1 LIRYVTQDLAVHLI
15 YFQVVVLAILL
26 SNLFLLHRAR
36 RYDAPGELPFVSL
49 LVPARDE
56 EDNIGACVR
65 SLLAQDYPRFEVLV
79 LDDQSTDGT
88 PVVLAGLTAVHPKLG
103 VLTSAAAPEAGAGK
117 NRACSRLAREAAGDL
132 LFFTDADTV
141 HAPHALRALVAAL
154 AGEDADLVTG
164 FPRQRVV
171 TWGERL
177 LVPFFSWASLSF
189 APLWLAY
196 RLRLPALVVA
206 CGQVMLF
213 RREAYEAIGGHEALG
228 TAVVED
234 LKLARRIRASGRR
247 WRVVSVSDLISSR
260 MYRSG
265 REAVDGFTKNL
276 FAAFDHRL
284 LVYVFVFGWM
294 VVLFEVPLATLLA
307 VVVTGAQLAAAYTL
321 FGCIGLSLALWL
333 LPYREIGV
341 PLYLASLYP
350 ATILANV
357 LVAARSLLFTMSG
370 RVTWKGRPLARPR
383 WRWL

>member
-1 LIRYVTQDLAVHLI
+1 MIRYVTQDLAVHLI
-15 YFQVVVLAILL
+15 YFQAVVLAVLL
-26 SNLFLLHRAR
+26 SNLFLLR
-36 RYDAPGELPFVSL
+36 RSRRHDAPGELPFVSL

-56 EDNIGACVR
+56 EENIGACVR

-79 LDDQSTDGT
+79 LDDQSTDAT
-88 PVVLAGLTAVHPKLG
+88 PVVLAGLAAAHPALR
-103 VLTSAAAPEAGAGK
+103 VLTGGAAPGDGAGK
-117 NRACSRLAREAAGDL
+117 NRACSRLAAAAAGDL

-141 HAPHALRALVAAL
+141 HATHALRALVSTL
-154 AGEDADLVTG
+154 TGEDADLVTG
-164 FPRQRVV
+164 FPRQHVV

-189 APLWLAY
+189 APLWPAY
-196 RLRLPALVVA
+196 RLRLPALAVA

-228 TAVVED
+228 AAVVED
-234 LKLARRIRASGRR
+234 LKLARRICAAGRR
-247 WRVVSVSDLISSR
+247 WRVVRVSDLIASR

-265 REAVDGFTKNL
+265 REAVAGFTKNL

-284 LVYVFVFGWM
+284 LVYLFVFGWM
-294 VVLFEVPLATLLA
+294 VVLFEVPLVTLVA
-307 VVVTGAQLAAAYTL
+307 VVVTGAQLSVASTL
-321 FGCIGLSLALWL
+321 FGCIGLSLVLWL

-341 PLYLASLYP
+341 PLYLAALYP
-350 ATILANV
+350 ATVLANV
-357 LVAARSLLFTMSG
+357 VVAARSLLFTLCG

>member
-1 LIRYVTQDLAVHLI
+1 MIRYLTEDLVVSLV

-26 SNLFLLHRAR
+26 SNLFLLRRAR
-36 RYDAPGELPFVSL
+36 RQRPPGASPLVSL

-56 EDNIGACVR
+56 GENIGACVR
-65 SLLAQDYPRFEVLV
+65 SLLAQDYPWFEVLV
-79 LDDQSTDGT
+79 LDDESTDAT
-88 PVVLAGLTAVHPKLG
+88 PVVLAGIAAAHPELR
-103 VLTSAAAPEAGAGK
+103 VLTGAPPPAGTAGK
-117 NRACSRLAREAAGDL
+117 NWACSQLAREAAGEL

-141 HAPHALRALVAAL
+141 HDPQTVRALVDAL
-154 AGEDADLVTG
+154 AAEGADLLTG

-171 TWGERL
+171 TWTERL

-189 APLWLAY
+189 TPLWLAY
-196 RLRLPALVVA
+196 RLRLPALAVA
-206 CGQVMLF
+206 VGQVMLF
-213 RREAYEAIGGHEALG
+213 RRGAYEAIGGHEALG
-228 TAVVED
+228 ATVVED
-234 LKLARRIRASGRR
+234 LKLARRICAAGRR
-247 WRVVSVSDLISSR
+247 WRVVSVSDLISVR

-284 LVYVFVFGWM
+284 LVYLFVFGWM

-307 VVVTGAQLAAAYTL
+307 VVVTGGQLAATYTL
-321 FGCIGLSLALWL
+321 LGCIGLSLVLWL

-341 PLYLASLYP
+341 PLFLASLYP

-357 LVAARSLLFTMSG
+357 LVAARSLLFTMCG
-370 RVTWKGRPLARPR
+370 RVTWKGRYLERPG

>member
-1 LIRYVTQDLAVHLI
+1 MIRYLTEDLAVHLI

-26 SNLFLLHRAR
+26 SNLVLLHRSR
-36 RYDAPGELPFVSL
+36 RHEAPGDPPFVSL

-79 LDDQSTDGT
+79 LDDQSTDAT
-88 PVVLAGLTAVHPKLG
+88 PVVLAELAVAHPALR
-103 VLTSAAAPEAGAGK
+103 VLTGGGAPEAGAGK
-117 NRACSRLAREAAGDL
+117 NQACSRLAREAAGEL

-141 HAPHALRALVAAL
+141 HASHALRALVAAL
-154 AGEDADLVTG
+154 VGEDADLLTG

-189 APLWLAY
+189 TPLWLAY
-196 RLRLPALVVA
+196 RLRLPALAVA
-206 CGQVMLF
+206 VGQVMLF
-213 RREAYEAIGGHEALG
+213 RRDAYEAIGGHEALG
-228 TAVVED
+228 AAVVED
-234 LKLARRIRASGRR
+234 LKLARRIRAAGRR

-284 LVYVFVFGWM
+284 LVYLFVFGWM
-294 VVLFEVPLATLLA
+294 AVLFEVPLATLLA
-307 VVVTGAQLAAAYTL
+307 VVVTGGQLAAAYTL

-333 LPYREIGV
+333 PAYREIGV
-341 PLYLASLYP
+341 PLYLACLYP
-350 ATILANV
+350 ATILATV
-357 LVAARSLLFTMSG
+357 LVAARSLLFTMCG